1 MDIREFST
9 KLAEATRNMKPEE
22 REAIQKMFQGVS
34 DQITKTGS
42 AAPSST
48 TGCCGGFAGA
58 ASHGTAIP
66 DGPTERILALK
77 RQYMKWKPSITLS
90 VLCERYNL

>member
-34 DQITKTGS
+34 DQITKTGTIQYNGMLRRICRGS
-42 AAPSST
+42 QPWDSYSRRADGTYLGFEEAVYEMEAIHYAAPCK
-48 TGCCGGFAGA
+48 GNYK
-58 ASHGTAIP
+58 
-66 DGPTERILALK
+66 DL
-77 RQYMKWKPSITLS
+77 
-90 VLCERYNL
+90 

>member
-34 DQITKTGS
+34 DQIAMLRRICRGS
-42 AAPSST
+42 QPWDGYPRRADRTYLGFEEAVYEMEAIHYVAPCK
-48 TGCCGGFAGA
+48 GNYK
-58 ASHGTAIP
+58 
-66 DGPTERILALK
+66 DL
-77 RQYMKWKPSITLS
+77 
-90 VLCERYNL
+90 